1 MKGFYPY
8 VQELKNYVLRFK
20 SINLENAQKQILS
33 MFSGEQKNVPLLP
46 RDSYNH
52 KNVSYNKK
60 YKKLVSIH
68 VRLGDYEHHL
78 RKLFNL
84 PIIESNYFTRAMK
97 YIVQIE
103 PASNYIIRIESTII
117 SS

>member
-8 VQELKNYVLRFK
+8 IQELKNHVLRFK
-20 SINLENAQKQILS
+20 SIHLENAQKQILS
-33 MFSGEQKNVPLLP
+33 MLVGEQESAPLLP
-46 RDSYNH
+46 RDSYSHVNFP
-52 KNVSYNKK
+52 YNKK

-78 RKLFNL
+78 KKLFNL
-84 PIIESNYFTRAMK
+84 HTVESNYFTRAMK

-103 PASNYIIRIESTII
+103 PASNYMKSILSTIMQL
-117 SS
+117 